1 MEQNEKQIKAIKT
14 SVGGQALMEGIMM
27 KGPLK
32 SAMAVRKP
40 DGSIDLEVWDTKR
53 PRGAGRV
60 PFIRGIFNFI
70 DTMLQGYKC
79 LMRSAEISGGEEEPT
94 KFEIWLNKKLGAKA
108 STVFNAAVTVIAA
121 VLCVGLFIAL
131 PSFITSLFSV
141 HIKSRFALSAIEGL
155 IKMAIFLAYIIGVS
169 KLSEIHRTFMYHGAE
184 HKTIFCYEK
193 GLDLT
198 VENVRKQIRFHPRCG
213 TSFLLIVVI
222 LSIFAG
228 SLMTWD
234 SVPLRMLTKL
244 LTIPVVVSLS
254 YELIKFAGRH
264 DNWLTKIISAPGL
277 WLQRFT
283 TQEPDDDMIE
293 VAIAAVTPVLPEN
306 REEDRW

>member
-1 MEQNEKQIKAIKT
+1 MIFI
-14 SVGGQALMEGIMM
+14 L
-27 KGPLK
+27 
-32 SAMAVRKP
+32 
-40 DGSIDLEVWDTKR
+40 LEV
-53 PRGAGRV
+53 
-60 PFIRGIFNFI
+60 
-70 DTMLQGYKC
+70 
-79 LMRSAEISGGEEEPT
+79 
-94 KFEIWLNKKLGAKA
+94 
-108 STVFNAAVTVIAA
+108 
-121 VLCVGLFIAL
+121 
-131 PSFITSLFSV
+131 
-141 HIKSRFALSAIEGL
+141 SAISAKDTTQINDDIRVKEVRV
-155 IKMAIFLAYIIGVS
+155 IGS
-169 KLSEIHRTFMYHGAE
+169 DGEQIGILKTDEAREIA
-184 HKTIFCYEK
+184 YEK

-228 SLMTWD
+228 SFMTWD

>member
-53 PRGAGRV
+53 PHGAGRI

-108 STVFNAAVTVIAA
+108 STVFNAVVTVIAA

-184 HKTIFCYEK
+184 HKTIFCYEND
-193 GLDLT
+193 LPLT
-198 VENVRKQIRFHPRCG
+198 VENVRKQKRFHPRCG
-213 TSFLLIVVI
+213 SSFMILMLLLGIIIGFFIPFSNPFLRTFCKLLCLPIVV
-222 LSIFAG
+222 SIGYEFIKLCG
-228 SLMTWD
+228 KYD
-234 SVPLRMLTKL
+234 NVLT
-244 LTIPVVVSLS
+244 
-254 YELIKFAGRH
+254 R
-264 DNWLTKIISAPGL
+264 IIAAPGL
-277 WLQRFT
+277 WFQRLT
-283 TQEPDDDMIE
+283 VKEPTDKMME
-293 VAIAAVTPVLPEN
+293 AAIAAMKAVIPEN
-306 REEDRW
+306 GEDIIR